1 MDPENN
7 EKSSLLP
14 ITEQNKDET
23 TNPYYITKRNYRK
36 WKPTRQIHPD

>member
-23 TNPYYITKRNYRK
+23 TNPYYITKRN
-36 WKPTRQIHPD
+36 